1 MIGCRFGGVGFLAE
15 GKNHAGLTE
24 LRECVCPKPLPG
36 APSPVC
42 LEEGKRS
49 GVGLSRREL
58 AARVNPMDNLVPLLE
73 LAGTHDFRKL
83 VPWEIVGGAAYAAV
97 GQRYMG
103 TDQPLVRGHAALGE
117 LLVRPRVSFGRS
129 DALKPGV
136 TNVGLGMLT
145 KTVCKGSQLTECL
158 CVIAVCRIDF
168 KT

>member
-83 VPWEIVGGAAYAAV
+83 VPWEIVGGAAHAAV
-97 GQRYMG
+97 VQRYMG

-129 DALKPGV
+129 DALKLGV

-145 KTVCKGSQLTECL
+145 KTVCKGRQLTECL